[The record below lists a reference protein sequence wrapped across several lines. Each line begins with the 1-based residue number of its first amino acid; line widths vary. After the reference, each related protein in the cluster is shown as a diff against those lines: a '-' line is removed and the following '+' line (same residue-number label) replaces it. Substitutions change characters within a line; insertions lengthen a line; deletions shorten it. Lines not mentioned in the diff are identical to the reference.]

1 MLCKSARL
9 FQAARCLHAP
19 LDSSST
25 HIYSS
30 LRTMKSFIPIKSLAN
45 ASSRLVI
52 QKQALSSSYN
62 AENAAPTIEV
72 DGLKLIKLTKND
84 FDVVMEL
91 LLDDFIRNE
100 PLSNALDL
108 TPQEG
113 YWLFKELV
121 MSTIDT
127 SVSYAFR
134 SSDGKLA
141 AARLCNI
148 LERPSD
154 NVSLQTVFIL
164 TAYEMIEQHGL
175 FAELENQSEQMA
187 QKVGPKSYEIVR
199 LVNEL
204 ESKAKLENQSEQMAQ
219 KVGPKSYEIVRLV
232 NELESKAIEPEVRRL
247 LNVVILSCHR
257 NWTRRGLCSKLLD
270 FDMDNQRKMGIDG
283 AISEATA
290 YNSQNLFAKYGY
302 IPIYEIKHDSWLD
315 KNGER
320 IFKCRD
326 QTTTAQLV
334 FRKY

>member
-9 FQAARCLHAP
+9 FQVVRFLHVSFG
-19 LDSSST
+19 SSST
-25 HIYSS
+25 HICSS
-30 LRTMKSFIPIKSLAN
+30 LRTMKSFIPIKSLTN
-45 ASSRLVI
+45 APSRLI
-52 QKQALSSSYN
+52 IRKRALSSSHSE
-62 AENAAPTIEV
+62 ENAAPTTEV
-72 DGLKLIKLTKND
+72 DGLKLIKLTGND

-91 LLDDFIRNE
+91 ILDDFIRNE

-108 TPQEG
+108 APQES

-134 SSDGKLA
+134 SADGKLA
-141 AARLCNI
+141 AMRLCNI

-154 NVSLQTVFIL
+154 N
-164 TAYEMIEQHGL
+164 QHGL

-187 QKVGPKSYEIVR
+187 QKVGSKTYEIVR

-204 ESKAKLENQSEQMAQ
+204 ESKTWR
-219 KVGPKSYEIVRLV
+219 IV
-232 NELESKAIEPEVRRL
+232 EPEVKRL

-257 NWTRRGLCSKLLD
+257 NWTRRGLCSKLLLC
-270 FDMDNQRKMGIDG
+270 DMNNQKKMGIDG

-315 KNGER
+315 NNGQR